1 MSGDSTYH
9 RVTLMPERRTF
20 SVRADESVLDA
31 ALHVGINLPHSCKG
45 GSCGAC
51 RARLLA
57 GTVSYPFGVP
67 IGITAE
73 EQAQGYALLCE
84 ARATTDLSVDV
95 REIRVADD
103 VEIKDLPC
111 RIARKELLAPDVMA
125 LFLQLPAV
133 ERFSF
138 LPGQYLDIMLPG
150 ERRRSFSIASPPH
163 DSGLIELHVRR
174 AQGGEFTQRVFDELK
189 EKSLL
194 RIEGPLGQF
203 CYQHRPK
210 LPALLVGGGTGFAPL
225 KSMIRHVL
233 ENRLARELHLY
244 WGARSTR
251 DLYED
256 AAVRAWT
263 AANANLRY
271 TPVLSAAEAAD
282 NWNGRTGFV
291 HEAVSADYPD
301 MSGVEVYASGPPAMI
316 GAIKQLGAARGL
328 LPDRLRFDSFEYA
341 PDALAKMR
349 LTRARTP
356 DADSGPRRAPGGDA
370 D

>member
-1 MSGDSTYH
+1 MSDEETFY

-20 SVRADESVLDA
+20 SVRAEEAVLDA

-51 RARLLA
+51 RAKLLS
-57 GTVSYPFGVP
+57 GTITYPFGVP
-67 IGITAE
+67 IGISAE
-73 EQAQGYALLCE
+73 ELAQGDALLCE
-84 ARATTDLSVDV
+84 ARATSDISVDV
-95 REIRVADD
+95 REIRVADN
-103 VEIKDLPC
+103 VEIRDLPC

-133 ERFSF
+133 EKFTF

-150 ERRRSFSIASPPH
+150 ERRRSFSIANPPH
-163 DSGLIELHVRR
+163 DAGFLELHVRR
-174 AQGGEFTQRVFDELK
+174 APGGEFTQRVFDDLK

-233 ENRLARELHLY
+233 ENRLERDLHLY
-244 WGARSTR
+244 WGVRTSR

-256 AAVRAWT
+256 RTIRAWL
-263 AANANLRY
+263 AANPKFRY
-271 TPVLSAAEAAD
+271 TPVLSAAEPGET
-282 NWNGRTGFV
+282 WKGRTGLV
-291 HEAVSADYPD
+291 HEAVIEDHADLG
-301 MSGVEVYASGPPAMI
+301 GVEIYASGPPAMI
-316 GAIKQLGAARGL
+316 EAIKQAGPARGL
-328 LPDRLRFDSFEYA
+328 TPDRLHFDSFEYA

-349 LTRARTP
+349 RALGRS
-356 DADSGPRRAPGGDA
+356 DG
-370 D
+370 

>member
-1 MSGDSTYH
+1 VADDTHH

-20 SVRADESVLDA
+20 SVRAEESVLDA

-51 RARLLA
+51 RARVLS
-57 GTVSYPFGVP
+57 GTFSYPFGAP
-67 IGITAE
+67 IGISAE
-73 EQAQGYALLCE
+73 EHAQGHALLCE
-84 ARATTDLSVDV
+84 ARATSDLTLDV
-95 REIRVADD
+95 REIRVAYN

-133 ERFSF
+133 EPFVF

-174 AQGGEFTQRVFDELK
+174 APGGEFTQRVFDELK
-189 EKSLL
+189 EKALL

-210 LPALLVGGGTGFAPL
+210 LPALLIGGGTGFAPL
-225 KSMIRHVL
+225 KAMIRHVL
-233 ENRLARELHLY
+233 ENKLERELHLY
-244 WGARSTR
+244 WGVRSAR

-256 AAVRAWT
+256 ATIHAWM
-263 AANANLRY
+263 AANRNFRY
-271 TPVLSAAEAAD
+271 TPVLSAAEPGD
-282 NWNGRTGFV
+282 NWQGRTGMV
-291 HEAVSADYPD
+291 HDAVAADYPD
-301 MSGVEVYASGPPAMI
+301 LRKFEIYASGPPTMVEAV
-316 GAIKQLGAARGL
+316 KQMGSAHGL
-328 LPDRLRFDSFEYA
+328 PAERLHFDSFEYA

-349 LTRARTP
+349 RANAPRTEP
-356 DADSGPRRAPGGDA
+356 T
-370 D
+370 

>member
-1 MSGDSTYH
+1 VSDEEKFH

-20 SVRADESVLDA
+20 SARAEETVLDA

-51 RARLLA
+51 RAKLLS
-57 GTVSYPFGVP
+57 GTFAYALGTP
-67 IGITAE
+67 IGISAE

-84 ARATTDLSVDV
+84 ARATSDVAFDV

-103 VEIKDLPC
+103 VEIRDLPC
-111 RIARKELLAPDVMA
+111 RVARKELLAPDVMA

-133 ERFSF
+133 EKFTF

-163 DSGLIELHVRR
+163 DSAFLELHVRR
-174 AQGGEFTQRVFDELK
+174 APGGEFTQKVFEELR

-203 CYQHRPK
+203 CYRHRPK
-210 LPALLVGGGTGFAPL
+210 LPALLIGGGTGFAPL

-233 ENRLARELHLY
+233 ENRLERLLHLY
-244 WGARSTR
+244 WGVRTPR

-256 AAVRAWT
+256 ATVRAWV
-263 AANANLRY
+263 AANPGFRY
-271 TPVLSAAEAAD
+271 TPVLSEAQPGD
-282 NWNGRTGFV
+282 SWSGRTGLV
-291 HEAVSADYPD
+291 HEAVVADYPD
-301 MSGVEVYASGPPAMI
+301 LAAVDVYASGPPAMI
-316 GAIKQLGAARGL
+316 EAVKQAGFARGL
-328 LPDRLRFDSFEYA
+328 TPDRLHFDSFEYA

-349 LTRARTP
+349 QAV
-356 DADSGPRRAPGGDA
+356 RRAGRVQT
-370 D
+370 

>member
-1 MSGDSTYH
+1 VSADPAYY

-51 RARLLA
+51 RARLLSGA
-57 GTVSYPFGVP
+57 VTYPFGVP
-67 IGITAE
+67 LGISAE
-73 EQAQGYALLCE
+73 ERAQGYELLCE
-84 ARATTDLSVDV
+84 ARALGDISADV
-95 REIRVADD
+95 RGIRVADD

-163 DSGLIELHVRR
+163 DIGLLELHVRR
-174 AQGGEFTQRVFDELK
+174 APGGEFTQRVFDDLR

-203 CYQHRPK
+203 CYQHRPR

-233 ENRLARELHLY
+233 ENRLTRELHLY
-244 WGARSTR
+244 WGARSAR

-256 AAVRAWT
+256 ATIRAWMT
-263 AANANLRY
+263 SNPMLRY
-271 TPVLSAAEAAD
+271 TPVLSAAEPAD
-282 NWNGRTGFV
+282 NWTGRTGLV
-291 HEAVSADYPD
+291 TDAVSADYPD
-301 MSGVEVYASGPPAMI
+301 MSAIEVYASGPPAMI
-316 GAIKQLGAARGL
+316 EAIKQLGAARGL
-328 LPDRLRFDSFEYA
+328 TPDRLHFDSFEYA
-341 PDALAKMR
+341 SDALAKMR

-356 DADSGPRRAPGGDA
+356 DGDPPSAGGDA
-370 D
+370 G